1 MYRFGGIAAVSVAV
15 AAPVWAGPSEPTMA
29 SAGDWVET
37 IPAPEPDPAQAQ
49 KAVQL
54 LLLDAQSYY
63 GPETHD
69 YFVRTVTLIQT
80 PPGLAAMGTVA
91 ISWQPE
97 SSELVIHKLHI
108 VREGKIIDVLADQA
122 FTVVRREG
130 NLERAM
136 LDGTLTAFI
145 QPSDLAVGDVVDVA
159 YTIRR
164 KPGAIDHGAEN
175 LTLVG
180 DTFSAR
186 RARAREIW
194 PAGLA
199 MRWRASKEMGTPRTR
214 KTKLGTELT
223 VDLADVALPK
233 PPADAPPRFQIPG
246 WLQVSSYEDWNT
258 ISRAFAPAFKAATTL
273 STDSRLKGE
282 IARIAEASSDPRIRA
297 MAALRLVQDKIRYV
311 ALNMGEGALTPASA
325 DETWARKYGD
335 CKGKT
340 AVLIALLRDLGI
352 EAEPVLVSSYFG
364 DALPERLPQMR
375 MFDHVLVRA
384 TIDGR
389 SYWLDGT
396 RSGDRK
402 LDELASAPFGWG
414 LPVRTDGTG
423 LEQIPFTPP
432 SLPIRE
438 SSITYDASAGFAASV
453 PYKAEIR
460 FRGDVA
466 TALQFGFSQIGKE
479 KLLENMSAFMTD
491 MPERKD
497 ISSYA
502 FASDDASGTFTFTFN
517 GKSSMDWNAAPS
529 SRAVRFRFSDDVI
542 SWDIKLDREAGPY
555 SALPHWLPAPA
566 YVTSRETVI
575 LPMNGAGFTIDGK
588 SFDRTIAG
596 THIARTVS
604 IEDGKATA
612 FSSFNRLQREVSA
625 ADATASA
632 EGIKALKSE
641 IVYIRSP
648 EGYEPSEAEIDAI
661 IKTEPTTASGYVD
674 RGYRLMGRG
683 ELSKAIA
690 DFDKAIEMSPR
701 WARPLANKAIALLHQ
716 GKKEEAEPLLAKASE
731 FGDTDFVVHQGYGM
745 LHAMR
750 DEPEKAIQSHSRAIA
765 LDPDNS
771 FSLMQRATAYE
782 NLGRY
787 RDALADVEQAL
798 ALENS
803 EAYVYQYK
811 ARLLAELGEV
821 EPALAAISEAARIA
835 PDDAFLAG
843 YRGELLLRF
852 GRKEEGHRA
861 LDAAIALTDK
871 ELARSSTEWA
881 SIIVRK
887 SSLLSIKGDHKAA
900 IDVASRGL
908 QRQFDNVGLLTA
920 RCLARAYAGIEL
932 DKALKD
938 CDLAV
943 DYGFGNLRATQARAL
958 VKLRMGKFDAAIADY
973 DLALSYSE
981 HNAHT
986 FYGRAVA
993 KQAKGDNPGAVRDF
1007 AAARRYGFD
1016 VHFEFDDMGLKPQL
1030 TGASQ

>member
-1 MYRFGGIAAVSVAV
+1 MYRFGGIAAVAAAVAV
-15 AAPVWAGPSEPTMA
+15 PVWAGPSEPIMA
-29 SAGDWVET
+29 PSGDWVET
-37 IPAPEPDPAQAQ
+37 IAAPEPDPAQAQ

-54 LLLDAQSYY
+54 LLLDTQSYY

-69 YFVRTVTLIQT
+69 YFVRTATLIQT

-97 SSELVIHKLHI
+97 SSGLVIHKLHI

-164 KPGAIDHGAEN
+164 KPGAIDRGAEN

-214 KTKLGTELT
+214 KTRLGTELT

-282 IARIAEASSDPRIRA
+282 IARIAEASSDPRVRA

-414 LPVRTDGTG
+414 LPVRTDGAE

-491 MPERKD
+491 LPERED

-517 GKSSMDWNAAPS
+517 GKSRMDWDAAPS

-542 SWDIKLDREAGPY
+542 SWDVKLDREAGPY

-648 EGYEPSEAEIDAI
+648 EGYEPSEAEIDSI

-701 WARPLANKAIALLHQ
+701 WSLPLANKAIALLHQ
-716 GKKEEAEPLLAKASE
+716 GKKEDAEPLLAKASE
-731 FGDTDFVVHQGYGM
+731 LDDTEFVVHQGYGM

-750 DEPEKAIQSHSRAIA
+750 DEPEKAIQSYSRAIA
-765 LDPDNS
+765 LEPDNR

-782 NLGRY
+782 TLGRY
-787 RDALADVEQAL
+787 RDALADVEQTL
-798 ALENS
+798 ALDS
-803 EAYVYQYK
+803 GDAYVHQYK

-821 EPALAAISEAARIA
+821 EPALAAVSEAARIA
-835 PDDAFLAG
+835 PEDAFLTG

-852 GRKEEGHRA
+852 GRTEEGHRA

-871 ELARSSTEWA
+871 VLVRSPTEWA
-881 SIIVRK
+881 ETSARK
-887 SSLLSIKGDHKAA
+887 VSLLSIKGDHKAA

-908 QRQFDNVGLLTA
+908 QRQFDNVRLLAA
-920 RCLARAYAGIEL
+920 RCLARAYAALEL

-943 DYGFGNLRATQARAL
+943 DYGFGDTRATQARAL

-981 HNAHT
+981 DDART
-986 FYGRAVA
+986 FYGRALA
-993 KQAKGDNPGAVRDF
+993 KQAKGDNAGADKDF

-1016 VHFEFDDMGLKPQL
+1016 VHFEFDDIGLKPQP
-1030 TGASQ
+1030 TAASQ